1 MSLIDDL
8 AEELRRRDDGEKLA
22 LMLLEYLSDENLSTL
37 LMDTLSYLKYEVLR
51 YENVKL
57 TPAEREAYK
66 LVQQKGVVTYEDL
79 KQLSDKFASFKHR
92 SHTSAIM
99 NSLVDKGLVG
109 KIKLGRD
116 LAYATPKEAVIW
128 ALKMLDQ
135 LPRECN
141 PKVVSDLTALPLIK
155 VVEVLKEL
163 GR

>member
-1 MSLIDDL
+1 MSVIDDL
-8 AEELRRRDDGEKLA
+8 AEELKKRKNGEKLA
-22 LMLLEYLSDENLSTL
+22 LMLLEYLSDENLSSL
-37 LMDTLSYLKYEVLR
+37 LTATLSSLKYEVLR
-51 YENVKL
+51 YEDVRL

-109 KIKLGRD
+109 KIKLGKD

-141 PKVVSDLTALPLIK
+141 PKVVSDLTALPLIR

>member
-109 KIKLGRD
+109 KIKLGKD

-141 PKVVSDLTALPLIK
+141 PKVVSDLTALPLIR